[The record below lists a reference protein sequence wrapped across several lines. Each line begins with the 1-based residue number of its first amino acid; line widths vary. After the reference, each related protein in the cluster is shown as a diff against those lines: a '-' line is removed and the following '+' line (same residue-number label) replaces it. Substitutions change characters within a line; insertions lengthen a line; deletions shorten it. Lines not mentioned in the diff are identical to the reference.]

1 MKLIVH
7 RASYG
12 FLHVWFLPGAISNY
26 SRSPT
31 NYLTLAKV
39 GDPWFH
45 STAIVVCKHLVNR

>member
-45 STAIVVCKHLVNR
+45 STVIVVCKHLVNR